1 MFCVSG
7 SDTWD
12 WSEEWSFPSCDHLSS
27 LISQDKVKD
36 SPLLL
41 LYKTRSMA
49 SPGPH
54 CLLPC
59 KRPVNASSS
68 HTGMLN
74 WTRWTCGFYVLNFLC
89 NRGNVEHQKYFV
101 STENSNILK
110 LVELFLLIFNPS
122 FSFPFH
128 TLLLLPLT
136 RIVPHSL
143 PAVCENLVS
152 PACFTSTASIRF
164 HLCVILLL
172 FLT

>member
-1 MFCVSG
+1 
-7 SDTWD
+7 
-12 WSEEWSFPSCDHLSS
+12 
-27 LISQDKVKD
+27 
-36 SPLLL
+36 
-41 LYKTRSMA
+41 MA

-101 STENSNILK
+101 SIENSNILK
-110 LVELFLLIFNPS
+110 LIELFLLIFNPS

-143 PAVCENLVS
+143 PAVCENVVVS
-152 PACFTSTASIRF
+152 PTCFTSIHPFSFVCHPLALSNTVRLSAYMCISIYTVQILTQS
-164 HLCVILLL
+164 HLTQALSVTWEITKML
-172 FLT
+172 